1 MMSPSNA
8 TDMGPK
14 NVKCFPESVLKDV
27 EKMAQKSRHCV
38 AWSPSPLPASASPA
52 AEMMKY

>member
-1 MMSPSNA
+1 MSPSNA

-27 EKMAQKSRHCV
+27 EKMAHKSRHCV
-38 AWSPSPLPASASPA
+38 AWSPSPFSASASPA

>member
-1 MMSPSNA
+1 MSPSNA

-14 NVKCFPESVLKDV
+14 NVKCFPESLVKDV
-27 EKMAQKSRHCV
+27 EKMAHKSRHCV
-38 AWSPSPLPASASPA
+38 ASSPLPASASPA